1 MTAEIVAPAT
11 ATDKGAL
18 AARMA
23 DTART
28 YWGYRG
34 VTPEALRAFDV
45 RLVTRQERL
54 WWRFPVRDASGQAAC
69 FRLMA
74 VDEKAQRA
82 AWDGQAASRHLYNPA
97 GAVAG
102 EPVLVVAR
110 IPHVWMLHRAGVP
123 AVAFMC
129 GPAATVSPRAIR
141 QLCEAAPALCVV
153 IDDATGGL
161 PGGALRVAHAL
172 RRAGLA
178 AGAVRLPELPHL
190 EMWGGATLDDVCRRA
205 DYDGAAI
212 LEAVGALAPI
222 GRLPAD
228 ALAKGAQRGQDAS

>member
-1 MTAEIVAPAT
+1 MTAESIPQ
-11 ATDKGAL
+11 ATDKGVL

-54 WWRFPVRDASGQAAC
+54 WWRFPVRDANGHATSY
-69 FRLMA
+69 RLVA
-74 VDEKAQRA
+74 VDEKAPGA
-82 AWDGQAASRHLYNPA
+82 AWDGQAASRQLYNPA
-97 GAVAG
+97 GVVAG

-110 IPHVWMLHRAGVP
+110 IPHVWMLHRAGV
-123 AVAFMC
+123 AVVAFLC
-129 GPAATVSPRAIR
+129 GRSAVVPPRAIR
-141 QLCEAAPALCVV
+141 QLCDAAPALCVV
-153 IDDATGGL
+153 IDDEACGL
-161 PGGALRVAHAL
+161 PGGALHVAHAL
-172 RRAGLA
+172 RRAGLS
-178 AGAVRLPELPHL
+178 AGAVRLADAPHL
-190 EMWGGATLDDVCRRA
+190 WMWGGATLDDLCRHA
-205 DYDGAAI
+205 MYDGAAI
-212 LEAVGALAPI
+212 IETVGALAPI